1 MRRLQKF
8 GLRPLIGLKNGKLVK
23 IGFRFGVKEI
33 PEAIFREIES
43 KSKKM
48 RERGKRIRVVIT
60 HADNLIEAKK
70 LKEKLKGIGVEISF
84 INLTSPVIGVH
95 IGPGSL
101 IAAWM
106 PLE

>member
-1 MRRLQKF
+1 MNK
-8 GLRPLIGLKNGKLVK
+8 
-23 IGFRFGVKEI
+23 
-33 PEAIFREIES
+33 
-43 KSKKM
+43 

-70 LKEKLKGIGVEISF
+70 LKEKLKDIQAEISF
-84 INLTSPVIGVH
+84 INLTSPVAGVH